1 MELVALPKT
10 ERVCKFEEPF
20 HLQIDRS
27 RVFRKFQPQG
37 LPRTSPQVTMRKAGV
52 GSQFGGFRSVVSLEE
67 RNYRD
72 KGDPKSAKFI
82 HLGGPSWCGKCRSE
96 NPVGNPNIPK
106 PLVNH
111 HYPSKNAF
119 RGAKKNGVLYLSQTV
134 FYSVPC
140 FFPTK
145 SQLFPS
151 AWRQQHFR
159 VLTPT

>member
-1 MELVALPKT
+1 MELVALPIA

-27 RVFRKFQPQG
+27 RVVRKFQPQG
-37 LPRTSPQVTMRKAGV
+37 LPRTSPEVTMRKAGV
-52 GSQFGGFRSVVSLEE
+52 CSQFGGFRSVDSLEE

-72 KGDPKSAKFI
+72 KGDPKM
-82 HLGGPSWCGKCRSE
+82 G

-119 RGAKKNGVLYLSQTV
+119 RGAKKNGVLYLSQPV
-134 FYSVPC
+134 LYSVPC
-140 FFPTK
+140 FFSP
-145 SQLFPS
+145 
-151 AWRQQHFR
+151 RR
-159 VLTPT
+159 VNCFQAHGDNNTLEC